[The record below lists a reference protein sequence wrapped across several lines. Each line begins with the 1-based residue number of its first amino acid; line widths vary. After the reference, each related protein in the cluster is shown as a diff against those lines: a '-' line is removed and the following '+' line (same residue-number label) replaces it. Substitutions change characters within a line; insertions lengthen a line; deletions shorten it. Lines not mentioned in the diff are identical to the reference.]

1 MKLSSLQALLQ
12 GKLSPSAYRNELS
25 EWLPA
30 YDRGL
35 AEMGR
40 SVPAVLTD
48 DCEFHLTTQHV
59 LTLCQLFLAGDLTS
73 RELSYTA
80 DALQLSDGVDFEPGT
95 ADTIAEFTDPEING
109 EFTMGRAAELVS
121 GGAS

>member
-1 MKLSSLQALLQ
+1 MKLSKLQALLE
-12 GKLSPSAYRNELS
+12 GKLSASAFRNELS
-25 EWLPA
+25 AWLPA

-35 AEMGR
+35 AEKGR
-40 SVPAVLTD
+40 LVPVVVTD
-48 DCEFHLTTQHV
+48 DCEFLLTNRHV
-59 LTLCQLFLAGDLTS
+59 LTLCQLFIAGDLTS

-80 DALQLSDGVDFEPGT
+80 DALQLSDGVDFAPGT

-109 EFTMGRAAELVS
+109 EFTVGRAAELVN